1 MIHFSEANKKIV
13 KRVSAI
19 LVGILTIIYMTIPV
33 MAIINEFAVNNSDNE
48 NEVENTTI
56 VEDCLPAITTTAV
69 TTTVTT
75 TTTKVTTT
83 TTTVVT
89 TTTTTTIE
97 EEEVVEESYE
107 ESSYD
112 EEDDSD
118 TYYEDDYE
126 SEETE
131 QYQNNDNT
139 VTGSYD
145 AVCQGTYYCGSYGS
159 YGKWYQYVGDLQS
172 GYSVASNDYP
182 PGTILYVE
190 SATCPSLN
198 GYKQVAD
205 QGGMGYGVVDFFYF
219 YGETPSDFAVTGRVF
234 DLTVK
239 VVEMGEWPGW

>member
-1 MIHFSEANKKIV
+1 MIHFSEENKKIV

-33 MAIINEFAVNNSDNE
+33 MAIINECVVNSANE

-118 TYYEDDYE
+118 TYYEDDYYE

-131 QYQNNDNT
+131 QYQDNDNT

-219 YGETPSDFAVTGRVF
+219 YGETPSDFAVTGRVY